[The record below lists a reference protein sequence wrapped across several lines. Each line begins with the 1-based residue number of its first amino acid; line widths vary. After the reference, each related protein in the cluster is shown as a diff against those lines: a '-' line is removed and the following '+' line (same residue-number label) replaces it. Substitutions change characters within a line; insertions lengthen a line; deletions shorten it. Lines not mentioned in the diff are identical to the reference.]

1 MTLRAH
7 IAVTRGS
14 LSLDVWLNAS
24 NGEVVALLGPNGA
37 GKTTILRCL
46 AGLLAIERGS
56 IEVDGVVLD
65 DPSGGQFVQAEQRA
79 CGVMFQQYLLF
90 PHMSV
95 LENVAFGLRA
105 RGVDKALAY
114 EKARSWLDKVGSARV
129 EKARPDE
136 LSGGQAQ
143 RVALARALASEPKLL
158 LLDEPLAALD
168 AGTRVEVRRELRRHL
183 SGFAGSAVLVT
194 HDPVDAY
201 TLADRV
207 IIIEQGE
214 VVQDGTFVEI
224 AAHPRSPYVA
234 ELVGV
239 NMLKG
244 SMMGGLFAVDGGAT
258 LIVAALDIDGPAVA
272 IIRPQAVSLHADRPE
287 GSQRNVW
294 KATVIDVD
302 RRADRVRARLQ
313 GPIQLTAEITAA
325 AADTLISPKPVARS
339 RPGTAGLLKRVISE
353 PLNHS

>member
-1 MTLRAH
+1 VTLRAH
-7 IAVTRGS
+7 IVVARGS
-14 LSLDVWLNAS
+14 LSLDVWLNAVP
-24 NGEVVALLGPNGA
+24 GEVVAVLGPNGA
-37 GKTTILRCL
+37 GKTTILHCL

-56 IEVDGVVLD
+56 IEVLGQMVDEPSTGTFVPTEQRSCGVV
-65 DPSGGQFVQAEQRA
+65 
-79 CGVMFQQYLLF
+79 FQQYLLF

-105 RGVDKALAY
+105 RGVDKAAAH
-114 EKARSWLDKVGSARV
+114 EQARTWLDRVGSSALERSRS
-129 EKARPDE
+129 AE

-168 AGTRVEVRRELRRHL
+168 AGTKVDVRRELRRHL
-183 SGFAGSAVLVT
+183 TAFAGSAVLVT

-207 IIIEQGE
+207 VIVENGH

-224 AAHPRSPYVA
+224 AAHPRSAYVA

-239 NMLKG
+239 NLLTG
-244 SMMGGLFAVDGGAT
+244 SMMGGGVFAVDGGAM
-258 LIVAALDIDGPAVA
+258 LVVAAADVDGAAIAV
-272 IIRPQAVSLHADRPE
+272 IRPQAVSLHAARPE
-287 GSQRNVW
+287 GSMRNIW
-294 KATVIDVD
+294 MATVIDVD
-302 RRADRVRARLQ
+302 HRADRVRVRLQ

-325 AADTLISPKPVARS
+325 AAEALRIKVGLQLWAAVKATEISVTL
-339 RPGTAGLLKRVISE
+339 
-353 PLNHS
+353 N

>member
-7 IAVTRGS
+7 IVVARGS
-14 LSLDVWLNAS
+14 LNLDVWLNTAA
-24 NGEVVALLGPNGA
+24 GEVVALLGPNGA

-56 IEVDGVVLD
+56 IQVLDQVVD
-65 DPSGGQFVQAEQRA
+65 DPSTGTFVPTEQRS
-79 CGVMFQQYLLF
+79 CGVVFQQYLLF

-95 LENVAFGLRA
+95 LENVSFGLRA
-105 RGVDKALAY
+105 RGLDKATAH
-114 EKARSWLDKVGSARV
+114 EQARSWLDRVGSEGLERS
-129 EKARPDE
+129 RPNE

-168 AGTRVEVRRELRRHL
+168 AGTKVDVRRELRRHL
-183 SGFAGSAVLVT
+183 TEFAGSTVLVT

-207 IIIEQGE
+207 VIVEDGH

-224 AAHPRSPYVA
+224 AAHPRSAYVA

-239 NMLKG
+239 NLLTG
-244 SMMGGLFAVDGGAT
+244 SMMGGIFAVDGGAT
-258 LIVAALDIDGPAVA
+258 LVVAADDVDGAAIAV
-272 IIRPQAVSLHADRPE
+272 IRPQAVSLHALRPE
-287 GSQRNVW
+287 GSMRNTW
-294 KATVIDVD
+294 TATVIDVD
-302 RRADRVRARLQ
+302 HREDRVRVRLQ
-313 GPIQLTAEITAA
+313 GAIQLTAEITAA
-325 AADTLISPKPVARS
+325 ADEALGIKVGLQLWAAVKATEISVTL
-339 RPGTAGLLKRVISE
+339 
-353 PLNHS
+353 N

>member
-7 IAVTRGS
+7 MVVARGS
-14 LSLDVWLNAS
+14 LNVDVWLDAAP
-24 NGEVVALLGPNGA
+24 GEVVALLGPNGA

-46 AGLLAIERGS
+46 AGLMAIERGS
-56 IEVDGVVLD
+56 IELNGTMLD
-65 DPSGGQFVQAEQRA
+65 DPSSRVFVQSEQRS

-90 PHMSV
+90 PHMTV

-105 RGVDKALAY
+105 RGVDKSHAY
-114 EKARSWLDKVGSARV
+114 EQARLWLGKVGSAGV
-129 EKARPDE
+129 EKSRPDE

-168 AGTRVEVRRELRRHL
+168 AGTRVDVRRELRRHL
-183 SGFAGSAVLVT
+183 TGFTGSAVLVT
-194 HDPVDAY
+194 RDPVDAY

-207 IIIEQGE
+207 VIVEQGH

-239 NMLKG
+239 NLLTG
-244 SMMGGLFAVDGGAT
+244 SMRGGGLFAVDGGAT
-258 LIVAALDIDGPAVA
+258 LIVAAADVDGPAIAV
-272 IIRPQAVSLHADRPE
+272 IRPQAVSLHANRPE

-294 KATVIDVD
+294 KAAVIDVD
-302 RRADRVRARLQ
+302 RRADRVRVRLE

-325 AADTLISPKPVARS
+325 AAESMNIRVGLELWAAVKATEIDVTL
-339 RPGTAGLLKRVISE
+339 
-353 PLNHS
+353 N

>member
-7 IAVTRGS
+7 IVVARGS
-14 LSLDVWLNAS
+14 LNLDVWLDAFP
-24 NGEVVALLGPNGA
+24 GEVVALLGPNGA

-46 AGLLAIERGS
+46 AGLLAIDRGS
-56 IEVDGVVLD
+56 IELLGEMMDEPSSGV
-65 DPSGGQFVQAEQRA
+65 FVQSERRS

-90 PHMSV
+90 PHMSA

-105 RGVDKALAY
+105 RGVDKSYAHQQ
-114 EKARSWLDKVGSARV
+114 ARLWLRKVDSDGIER
-129 EKARPDE
+129 ARPHE

-183 SGFAGSAVLVT
+183 VRFEGSAVLVT

-207 IIIEQGE
+207 VIVERGQ
-214 VVQDGTFVEI
+214 VVQDGTFTEI
-224 AAHPRSPYVA
+224 AAHPRSAYVA

-239 NMLKG
+239 NLLTG
-244 SMMGGLFAVDGGAT
+244 SMMGGDVFLVDGGAT
-258 LIVAALDIDGPAVA
+258 LVVAAGDIDGPAIAV
-272 IIRPQAVSLHADRPE
+272 IRPQAVSLHAIRPE
-287 GSQRNVW
+287 GSPRNTW
-294 KATVIDVD
+294 MASVIDVD
-302 RRADRVRARLQ
+302 HRADRVRVRLE
-313 GPIQLTAEITAA
+313 GPIQLSAEITEA
-325 AADTLISPKPVARS
+325 AADALNIKVGLELWAAVKATEIAVTL
-339 RPGTAGLLKRVISE
+339 
-353 PLNHS
+353 N

>member
-7 IAVTRGS
+7 IVVARGS
-14 LSLDVWLNAS
+14 LNLDVWLNAS
-24 NGEVVALLGPNGA
+24 PGEVVALLGPNGA

-56 IEVDGVVLD
+56 IEVLGAMLD
-65 DPSGGQFVQAEQRA
+65 DPSAGTFVPAEQRS

-105 RGVDKALAY
+105 RGVDKSAAHDQ
-114 EKARSWLDKVGSARV
+114 ARAWLERVGSQGLERS
-129 EKARPDE
+129 RPGQ

-143 RVALARALASEPKLL
+143 RVALARALAPDPNML

-168 AGTRVEVRRELRRHL
+168 AATKVEVRRELRQHL
-183 SGFAGSAVLVT
+183 AGFDGSAVLVT

-207 IIIEQGE
+207 VIVEQGH

-224 AAHPRSPYVA
+224 AAHPRSAYVA

-239 NMLKG
+239 NLLTG
-244 SMMGGLFAVDGGAT
+244 SMLGGGLFAVDGGAT
-258 LIVAALDIDGPAVA
+258 LVVAAADVDGAAIAV
-272 IIRPQAVSLHADRPE
+272 IRPQSVSLHGTRPE
-287 GSQRNVW
+287 GSPRNTW
-294 KATVIDVD
+294 MATVIDVD
-302 RRADRVRARLQ
+302 HRADRVRVRLQ
-313 GPIQLTAEITAA
+313 GPIQLTAEITSSAA
-325 AADTLISPKPVARS
+325 EALRIKVGLQLWAAVKATEIAVTL
-339 RPGTAGLLKRVISE
+339 
-353 PLNHS
+353 N

>member
-1 MTLRAH
+1 VTLRAH
-7 IAVTRGS
+7 IVVARGS
-14 LSLDVWLNAS
+14 LSLDIWLNAAP
-24 NGEVVALLGPNGA
+24 GEVVALLGPNGA

-56 IEVDGVVLD
+56 IELGGEMLD
-65 DPSGGQFVQAEQRA
+65 DPAGRVFVPSEHRS

-105 RGVDKALAY
+105 RGVDKSHAHELA
-114 EKARSWLDKVGSARV
+114 RLWLGKVGSDGV
-129 EKARPDE
+129 ERSRPDQ

-183 SGFAGSAVLVT
+183 SSFGGSAVLVT

-207 IIIEQGE
+207 VIIENGH

-224 AAHPRSPYVA
+224 AAHPRSAYVA

-239 NMLKG
+239 NLLTG

-258 LIVAALDIDGPAVA
+258 LVVAAADVDGPAIAVV
-272 IIRPQAVSLHADRPE
+272 RPQSVSLHASRPE
-287 GSQRNVW
+287 GSPRNTW
-294 KATVIDVD
+294 RATVIDVD
-302 RRADRVRARLQ
+302 HRADRVRVRLQ

-325 AADTLISPKPVARS
+325 AAESLDIKVGLGLWAAVKATEISVTL
-339 RPGTAGLLKRVISE
+339 
-353 PLNHS
+353 N

>member
-1 MTLRAH
+1 VTLRAH
-7 IAVTRGS
+7 IVVARGS
-14 LSLDVWLNAS
+14 LSLDVWLNAAP
-24 NGEVVALLGPNGA
+24 GEVVALLGPNGA
-37 GKTTILRCL
+37 GKTTILRAL

-56 IEVDGVVLD
+56 IELDGAMLD
-65 DPSGGQFVQAEQRA
+65 DPAGGVFVQSEQRS

-105 RGVDKALAY
+105 RGVDKSHAH
-114 EKARSWLDKVGSARV
+114 EQARLWLGKVGSTAV
-129 EKARPDE
+129 EKSRPDQ

-183 SGFAGSAVLVT
+183 GGFAGSAVLVT

-207 IIIEQGE
+207 VIVEHGQ
-214 VVQDGTFVEI
+214 VVQDGSFVEI

-239 NMLKG
+239 NLLTG

-258 LIVAALDIDGPAVA
+258 LIVAAEDIDGPAIAV
-272 IIRPQAVSLHADRPE
+272 IRPQAVSLHAGRPE
-287 GSQRNVW
+287 GSQRNIW

-302 RRADRVRARLQ
+302 HRADRVRVRLQ
-313 GPIQLTAEITAA
+313 GPIQLTAEITAVA
-325 AADTLISPKPVARS
+325 AESMRIKVGLELWAAVKATEISVTL
-339 RPGTAGLLKRVISE
+339 
-353 PLNHS
+353 N